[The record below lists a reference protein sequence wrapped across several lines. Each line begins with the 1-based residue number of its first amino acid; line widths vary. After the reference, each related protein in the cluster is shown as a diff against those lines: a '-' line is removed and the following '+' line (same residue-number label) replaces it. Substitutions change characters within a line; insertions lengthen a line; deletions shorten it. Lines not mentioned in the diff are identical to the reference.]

1 MEQVNT
7 REIDSYKYM
16 CKKYVQESKHGYI
29 QKSVR
34 QTCSKEGIDSG
45 GDYQWGSVREEIPK
59 FSSGE

>member
-1 MEQVNT
+1 
-7 REIDSYKYM
+7 M
-16 CKKYVQESKHGYI
+16 CKKYVQESKHRYI

-45 GDYQWGSVREEIPK
+45 GDYQWGSVREEIPN